1 MIKDSV
7 KAKLAVMDRELAALG
22 DAADAASQIRRAQL
36 LRDEEELLQACR
48 DCTPE
53 DRVYLARHA
62 GRPGTADFIQALFT
76 DFFECKGDR
85 LCREDPSILGG
96 VALLPRTSGHGPG
109 PPEGRKIWRRTWPAT
124 SACPARR
131 ATERPSV

>member
-1 MIKDSV
+1 MIKEV
-7 KAKLAVMDRELAALG
+7 EAKLAVMDRELAALG

-36 LRDEEELLQACR
+36 LRDKEELLQACR

-62 GRPGTADFIQALFT
+62 GRPGTADFIQALSARGTGCAGRTPASWAAWPSTT
-76 DFFECKGDR
+76 DFR
-85 LCREDPSILGG
+85 SRSW
-96 VALLPRTSGHGPG
+96 AT
-109 PPEGRKIWRRTWPAT
+109 GRAKIWRRTWPAT
-124 SACPARR
+124 SACPPRR